1 MHTQEV
7 CFEIASDVKGE
18 YPFIREDSFERKL
31 RRHRQRQTELQ
42 GQHLVGSAE
51 EARAYFEQVEMEEAL
66 RRADL
71 TPRQRAIC
79 EHYFAG
85 WNTYEIGKLLKI
97 SRQAVCKALRTALL
111 KVKHAWES
119 SPYCGL
125 AEVYHHEVSRV
136 SARPRRG

>member
-18 YPFIREDSFERKL
+18 YPFILEDSFERKL
-31 RRHRQRQTELQ
+31 RPHRQRQTELQ

-97 SRQAVCKALRTALL
+97 SRQAVCKALRLALT

-119 SPYCGL
+119 SPYRGL